1 MIKKTIRNQRGF
13 TLIEIIAVLVILGI
27 LAAVAIPKYMDM
39 QDEARKKSAQA
50 AISEI
55 KARASMAYAKALL
68 QANGNTVTTA
78 TVLSTAGANIA
89 NVGADYTVAVTDGTS
104 YLGIS
109 VNAVQGATLA
119 APVIGNWVL
128 PQ

>member
-1 MIKKTIRNQRGF
+1 MSRNQKGF

-27 LAAVAIPKYMDM
+27 LAAVAVPKYLDM
-39 QDEARKKSAQA
+39 QDSARQKSAQA

-55 KARASMAYAKALL
+55 KSRASMVYAKSLL
-68 QANGNTVTTA
+68 DTNGTAVT
-78 TVLSTAGANIA
+78 IA
-89 NVGADYTVAVTDGTS
+89 NVAGLTNANVGSDYAVAVSAGTGNLIINVS
-104 YLGIS
+104 
-109 VNAVQGATLA
+109 AVQGAALA